1 MILDSNA
8 VASRIYRLWE
18 RMNLIQRVKEFVDSY
33 CFDLPILSM
42 DTKIDESKFQLLI
55 YGLLLAGIKL
65 VYLFFDPYGVLD
77 LPVFLTAGFLLGG
90 KVPSN
95 QRFWGLLL
103 ALPTVLLCL
112 FFVMKNGYSSILSGM
127 GTSFAIS
134 LVLVPLATGLG
145 LWVRKRRN
153 L

>member
-1 MILDSNA
+1 
-8 VASRIYRLWE
+8 
-18 RMNLIQRVKEFVDSY
+18 MNLIQRVKEFVDWN
-33 CFDLPILSM
+33 CFDLLILAM
-42 DTKIDESKFQLLI
+42 DAKNDESKFQLLI

-65 VYLFFDPYGVLD
+65 VYMFFDPFGILD

-95 QRFWGLLL
+95 QWFWGLLL
-103 ALPTVLLCL
+103 ALPTFFLCL
-112 FFVMKNGYSSILSGM
+112 LFVMKNGYSAFISGV

-145 LWVRKRRN
+145 LWIRKKRN
-153 L
+153 P